1 MRSRSDGYPI
11 RMCVPPPEGYNEAK
25 FFIAEYI
32 ENCRPLLRQLEGSK
46 CMEKVVF
53 VDPETKENIEFFVVE
68 ETQINGKKYLLVT
81 EEEDGD
87 SDAYILEELAND
99 NDDIV
104 YGMVEDDAEL
114 TALGKVFAELIDDA
128 DIKY

>member
-1 MRSRSDGYPI
+1 MSEGRS
-11 RMCVPPPEGYNEAK
+11 
-25 FFIAEYI
+25 
-32 ENCRPLLRQLEGSK
+32 
-46 CMEKVVF
+46 MEKVIF
-53 VDPETKENIEFFVVE
+53 VDPETKENIEFFVEE

-99 NDDIV
+99 KDDIV
-104 YGMVEDDAEL
+104 YGMVEDDERLA
-114 TALGKVFAELIDDA
+114 ALGKVFAELIDDA

>member
-1 MRSRSDGYPI
+1 
-11 RMCVPPPEGYNEAK
+11 
-25 FFIAEYI
+25 
-32 ENCRPLLRQLEGSK
+32 
-46 CMEKVVF
+46 MEKVVF
-53 VDPETKENIEFFVVE
+53 VDPETKEAIEFFVVE

-104 YGMVEDDAEL
+104 YGMVEDDAQL

-128 DIKY
+128 DIAY

>member
-1 MRSRSDGYPI
+1 MSEGRS
-11 RMCVPPPEGYNEAK
+11 
-25 FFIAEYI
+25 
-32 ENCRPLLRQLEGSK
+32 
-46 CMEKVVF
+46 MEKVIF
-53 VDPETKENIEFFVVE
+53 VDPETKENIEFFVEE

-99 NDDIV
+99 KDDIV
-104 YGMVEDDAEL
+104 YGMVEDDERL

>member
-1 MRSRSDGYPI
+1 
-11 RMCVPPPEGYNEAK
+11 
-25 FFIAEYI
+25 
-32 ENCRPLLRQLEGSK
+32 
-46 CMEKVVF
+46 MEKVIF

-68 ETQINGKKYLLVT
+68 ETQINGTKYLLVT

-99 NDDIV
+99 KDDIV
-104 YGMVEDDAEL
+104 YGMVEDDERL

>member
-1 MRSRSDGYPI
+1 
-11 RMCVPPPEGYNEAK
+11 
-25 FFIAEYI
+25 
-32 ENCRPLLRQLEGSK
+32 
-46 CMEKVVF
+46 MEKVVF
-53 VDPETKENIEFFVVE
+53 VDPETKEEIDFFVVE

-87 SDAYILEELAND
+87 SDAYILEELEKD
-99 NDDIV
+99 KDDIV
-104 YGMVEDDAEL
+104 YGMVVDDATL

>member
-1 MRSRSDGYPI
+1 
-11 RMCVPPPEGYNEAK
+11 
-25 FFIAEYI
+25 
-32 ENCRPLLRQLEGSK
+32 
-46 CMEKVVF
+46 MEKVVF
-53 VDPETKENIEFFVVE
+53 TDPETKENIEFFVVE

-104 YGMVEDDAEL
+104 YGMVEDDAKL
-114 TALGKVFAELIDDA
+114 SALAKVFAELIDD